1 MEAYSNT
8 QPSSAS
14 SRPGNGLQSSTLDRA
29 RHAQTVALEGRTAR
43 RIEELLETSP
53 TKSRATPKAKPSSA
67 SSRRSLVDSPLLE
80 HVRRTQIEAMRARTA
95 RRIEKVNSE
104 FNQVTMDEEVLKSEF
119 CEDDDDNL
127 LQRESDQL
135 RRSPPTYFEATSE
148 IPEFST
154 EFSRVPESAMR
165 RNITQRRSRGK
176 AKDEDDRVLD
186 ASRVSRR
193 PRSRSKDR
201 RYSIESTGVLHHPEL
216 SFTDMQDV
224 RSARAMVR
232 PKAPASPARIH
243 DLSHPA
249 SYHHPDDMRQSVE
262 GHECLQRPEPHDL
275 SHVAPVLHDPHD
287 HGESEE
293 SVDGMNTVF
302 MKHSI
307 PEEDDHPQLR
317 DHLLQLWEQR
327 QSMAVAMNV
336 ALFEDDIEEFAFHQN
351 TFTQIN
357 RAMHIALRDGLR
369 VLGSPDLST
378 SKTQT
383 SSSFS
388 TPPSPS
394 GDGSGPVRTNTGG
407 NVTASRSPVG
417 IGSVS
422 FADPSSSQAKPS
434 RWRSVD
440 SLPLVEPIAKSG
452 LKKSY
457 KEDQHV
463 FGIFLSFQGMTVS
476 RIVNENLPLK
486 VLYALAQSYL
496 ETDFHFRLGGD
507 QDLDLTFDGRL
518 LQRSGVIS
526 DIPLPPESV
535 VVIWYPSTRV
545 GGNPSVPI
553 QSPYGERRPVP
564 PVPIPSSSGEHRPVV
579 RPPNLSPSGERLPS
593 SRPHGNGRHH
603 NGQSCVE
610 TRKEGLDLYDK
621 SVATSL
627 DSRSYDKIRQGFKC
641 PKFSG
646 QARDWKTWDKGFWR
660 YLSIW
665 ELEYV
670 LDPSFFDVLPLT
682 DAQRR
687 DNKLVYFVIEDAV
700 QNASL
705 GMSYVR
711 QAALHNG
718 FEAYYTLHDG
728 YVFAGAT
735 TATLLLNELSNFRFL
750 PDESPTALCL
760 RLGELFQELRDL
772 PGDAAV
778 TFIDTQKVGYLVN
791 ALRHEKEWD
800 YVCSAITSAQIKGG
814 YSFHDACEELK
825 IRCEASRVNDILDK
839 PVKGKRVKGLVTKNT
854 SVDSV
859 DEVDSSLSA
868 QVLSLISTYSK
879 KHNSDKDKESKD
891 STSDKKNRRKRT
903 TLPCLAKGCDE
914 QTSFPLCPL
923 HFHSLL
929 SGKTESVE
937 LSHNYGHA
945 TYDSSSQFVV
955 YPAKVP
961 DTRLSSKQIAARNSS
976 QKVVAKLATQPS
988 SS

>member
-1 MEAYSNT
+1 
-8 QPSSAS
+8 
-14 SRPGNGLQSSTLDRA
+14 
-29 RHAQTVALEGRTAR
+29 
-43 RIEELLETSP
+43 
-53 TKSRATPKAKPSSA
+53 
-67 SSRRSLVDSPLLE
+67 
-80 HVRRTQIEAMRARTA
+80 
-95 RRIEKVNSE
+95 
-104 FNQVTMDEEVLKSEF
+104 
-119 CEDDDDNL
+119 
-127 LQRESDQL
+127 
-135 RRSPPTYFEATSE
+135 
-148 IPEFST
+148 
-154 EFSRVPESAMR
+154 
-165 RNITQRRSRGK
+165 
-176 AKDEDDRVLD
+176 
-186 ASRVSRR
+186 
-193 PRSRSKDR
+193 
-201 RYSIESTGVLHHPEL
+201 
-216 SFTDMQDV
+216 
-224 RSARAMVR
+224 
-232 PKAPASPARIH
+232 
-243 DLSHPA
+243 
-249 SYHHPDDMRQSVE
+249 
-262 GHECLQRPEPHDL
+262 
-275 SHVAPVLHDPHD
+275 
-287 HGESEE
+287 
-293 SVDGMNTVF
+293 
-302 MKHSI
+302 
-307 PEEDDHPQLR
+307 
-317 DHLLQLWEQR
+317 
-327 QSMAVAMNV
+327 
-336 ALFEDDIEEFAFHQN
+336 
-351 TFTQIN
+351 
-357 RAMHIALRDGLR
+357 
-369 VLGSPDLST
+369 
-378 SKTQT
+378 
-383 SSSFS
+383 
-388 TPPSPS
+388 
-394 GDGSGPVRTNTGG
+394 
-407 NVTASRSPVG
+407 
-417 IGSVS
+417 
-422 FADPSSSQAKPS
+422 
-434 RWRSVD
+434 
-440 SLPLVEPIAKSG
+440 
-452 LKKSY
+452 
-457 KEDQHV
+457 
-463 FGIFLSFQGMTVS
+463 
-476 RIVNENLPLK
+476 
-486 VLYALAQSYL
+486 
-496 ETDFHFRLGGD
+496 
-507 QDLDLTFDGRL
+507 
-518 LQRSGVIS
+518 
-526 DIPLPPESV
+526 
-535 VVIWYPSTRV
+535 
-545 GGNPSVPI
+545 
-553 QSPYGERRPVP
+553 
-564 PVPIPSSSGEHRPVV
+564 
-579 RPPNLSPSGERLPS
+579 
-593 SRPHGNGRHH
+593 
-603 NGQSCVE
+603 
-610 TRKEGLDLYDK
+610 
-621 SVATSL
+621 
-627 DSRSYDKIRQGFKC
+627 
-641 PKFSG
+641 
-646 QARDWKTWDKGFWR
+646 
-660 YLSIW
+660 
-665 ELEYV
+665 